1 MITRTDLRK
10 TAPEYL
16 QSAEILRGNRK
27 YDVAIYLCGY
37 AVEIALKDRICRTL
51 KWPGFP
57 STSSEFSSY
66 RSFQTH
72 NLEVL
77 LNLSASGDTVK
88 AAMGTDWSAIAQ
100 WNPEHRYN
108 PRGMYTAADAA
119 SMVNAAQ
126 KALKVIL

>member
-10 TAPEYL
+10 TAREYL
-16 QSAEILRGNRK
+16 QSAETLRVNRK

-37 AVEIALKDRICRTL
+37 AIEIALKDRICRAL

-57 STSSEFSSY
+57 STSGEFSNY

-77 LNLSASGDTVK
+77 LNLSASESKVKTAMSGAWPTVVN
-88 AAMGTDWSAIAQ
+88 

-108 PRGMYTAADAA
+108 PRGTYTAVEAA
-119 SMVNAAQ
+119 NMVSAT
-126 KALKVIL
+126 KRALEVIL